1 MNIRGNIADILCV
14 GCQKGSTSWLHSV
27 LQHHPDTAFFDDH
40 EPLTSTVKE
49 AHFWDWNRQRG
60 VDWYRKLM
68 TPPEPHRLMMDFTP
82 EYAFLTDDDIA
93 ECKALSPNARV
104 IYILRDPLVRAIS
117 AVRMHMLWRYG
128 PDHARALSLDAEAMS
143 LFTEAR
149 LELHGDYLRN
159 LRAWQRH
166 YPDLLLLNYEE
177 LHASRA
183 DTLARVMAFIG
194 LDPARMSDDNRRDQ
208 AAMLE
213 ARIWESTRFAMERAV
228 VMYLHGLT
236 WHFREECRRD
246 LGLSFHESA
255 PLLDGAA

>member
-1 MNIRGNIADILCV
+1 
-14 GCQKGSTSWLHSV
+14 
-27 LQHHPDTAFFDDH
+27 
-40 EPLTSTVKE
+40 
-49 AHFWDWNRQRG
+49 
-60 VDWYRKLM
+60 
-68 TPPEPHRLMMDFTP
+68 
-82 EYAFLTDDDIA
+82 
-93 ECKALSPNARV
+93 
-104 IYILRDPLVRAIS
+104 
-117 AVRMHMLWRYG
+117 MHMLWRYG